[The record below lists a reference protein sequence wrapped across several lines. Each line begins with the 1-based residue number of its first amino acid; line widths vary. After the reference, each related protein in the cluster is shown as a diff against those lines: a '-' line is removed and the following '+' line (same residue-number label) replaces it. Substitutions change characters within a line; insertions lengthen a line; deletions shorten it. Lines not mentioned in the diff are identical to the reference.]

1 MLFPEDILYMEDS
14 SECKTIILPNESIK
28 RSEGKRS
35 EGKRSEGKKKKKE
48 PILKK
53 RIITQQL
60 KWVNHITTADIQL
73 TTGQLVFLVD
83 KEEEEEEEEEVKE
96 VKGESTKKNI
106 MLREL
111 RRKIEGYRHQDH
123 MKNIFDSSK
132 FVDMDHVLNLL
143 RDCNEKCFYCKESVK
158 ILYDVARDP
167 KQWTLERIFNERG
180 HNKGNVEIACLSCNI
195 KRRTM
200 FYEKYRFTKQVK
212 FVKEL

>member
-1 MLFPEDILYMEDS
+1 MVDDLVEY
-14 SECKTIILPNESIK
+14 KTIHMPNKVIRK
-28 RSEGKRS
+28 RSHV
-35 EGKRSEGKKKKKE
+35 KKKE

-53 RIITQQL
+53 RIITHQL
-60 KWVNHITTADIQL
+60 KWVNNITTDDIQI
-73 TTGQLVFLVD
+73 TGQLVFLVD
-83 KEEEEEEEEEVKE
+83 KADEESGEIKEEENK
-96 VKGESTKKNI
+96 KKNI

-111 RRKIEGYRHQDH
+111 RRKIEGYRHQD
-123 MKNIFDSSK
+123 MLKNIFDGEN
-132 FVDMDHVLNLL
+132 FVDLDHVLRLL
-143 RDCNEKCFYCKESVK
+143 RECDEKCFYCKESVK

-167 KQWTLERIFNERG
+167 KQWTLERIYNDRG